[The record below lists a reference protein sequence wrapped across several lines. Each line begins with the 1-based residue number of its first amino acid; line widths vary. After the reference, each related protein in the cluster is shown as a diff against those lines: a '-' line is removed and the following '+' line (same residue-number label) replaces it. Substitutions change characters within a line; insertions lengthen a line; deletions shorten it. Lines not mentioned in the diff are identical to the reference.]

1 MSWGDTLNECWILLK
16 QELSKKEIYYIEIFM
31 NLTFKDLYEKMNSEE
46 CIDNYENL
54 ISFEDRLE
62 ELIQKKVELSQ
73 VECKKYKELFN
84 KNTKDKFSFVSL
96 ITEKFDSINYDK
108 NKYPNYENFY
118 YTDYLDEE
126 YISKEL
132 KHMDKDKYLILNRY
146 LEYIETKNRNEKKKE
161 KDIDYYSLDNLNTF
175 ITVLNL
181 FNEKYNH
188 SISRYFAENQVLE
201 DNEIYRK
208 NKDIIDNFILFI
220 NNLQESEKKGKKDKK
235 EKEKEK
241 KEEKKR
247 NNEKNWL
254 ELNAKNHL
262 SDFLI
267 DSENKYGKK
276 YIIILRKFIERQNN
290 ELENLIKKKIK
301 DGKIDN
307 NSANRINIQQIKEDE
322 IFTFNI
328 PDKFLFINETFNSSY
343 RKIID
348 NKNYEIYNSY
358 FINYDYI
365 EENMTNLLLK
375 NKKLLKDEI
384 I

>member
-1 MSWGDTLNECWILLK
+1 MHTIEENYFKKNDKKVRNLSQISYRLLNYILYSHLLFAKLYTGVSENFDKYLPIKKRGDDSIERMSWGDTLNECWILLK

-247 NNEKNWL
+247 NK
-254 ELNAKNHL
+254 
-262 SDFLI
+262 
-267 DSENKYGKK
+267 
-276 YIIILRKFIERQNN
+276 
-290 ELENLIKKKIK
+290 
-301 DGKIDN
+301 
-307 NSANRINIQQIKEDE
+307 
-322 IFTFNI
+322 
-328 PDKFLFINETFNSSY
+328 
-343 RKIID
+343 
-348 NKNYEIYNSY
+348 
-358 FINYDYI
+358 
-365 EENMTNLLLK
+365 
-375 NKKLLKDEI
+375 
-384 I
+384 

>member
-146 LEYIETKNRNEKKKE
+146 LEYIETKNINEKKKE

-247 NNEKNWL
+247 NK
-254 ELNAKNHL
+254 
-262 SDFLI
+262 
-267 DSENKYGKK
+267 
-276 YIIILRKFIERQNN
+276 
-290 ELENLIKKKIK
+290 
-301 DGKIDN
+301 
-307 NSANRINIQQIKEDE
+307 
-322 IFTFNI
+322 
-328 PDKFLFINETFNSSY
+328 
-343 RKIID
+343 
-348 NKNYEIYNSY
+348 
-358 FINYDYI
+358 
-365 EENMTNLLLK
+365 
-375 NKKLLKDEI
+375 
-384 I
+384 